1 MVGPFRSF
9 LSHAVKFYK
18 VKQFL
23 FETELVNFHYCLS
36 CLLHVLTSRN
46 NSLLIFFFLVE
57 FCLRK
62 SEMRVIYDQKCP
74 NMLKLNR
81 VAY

>member
-46 NSLLIFFFLVE
+46 NSLLIFFFWWSFVSE
-57 FCLRK
+57 SLRCESSMIK
-62 SEMRVIYDQKCP
+62 SALIC
-74 NMLKLNR
+74 
-81 VAY
+81 